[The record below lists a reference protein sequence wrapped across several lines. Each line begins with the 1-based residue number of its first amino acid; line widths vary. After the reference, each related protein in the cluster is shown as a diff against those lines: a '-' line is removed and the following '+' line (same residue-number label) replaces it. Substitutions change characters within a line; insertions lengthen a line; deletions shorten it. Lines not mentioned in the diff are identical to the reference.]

1 MLIGRTKNEKI
12 FADYLWFNIV
22 LYHAVNRLCQ
32 GGGQSSDTATNSKV
46 EAKGQ
51 LTISMLDIGQGDAV
65 LIQTGAKN
73 ILIDTGDDK
82 YYEDGKKGKE
92 NTQLLTELQKLKID
106 HIDTLVMTHAHAD
119 HIGKADK
126 VIAQY
131 GVKELVYNGIPSTS
145 KYFINALKAAKANG
159 TQQVKVKAG
168 DVLDFGNGVSF
179 EIVSPSQSLIDE
191 DTAAI
196 KAKKKVDVNNES
208 VVGRLTFGN
217 FAMLF
222 TGDAEGPVEKDMVA
236 SYGKKLKCQVLKAGH
251 HGSKT
256 SSTAEFLKLVQPESV
271 VMSLGVNNQYG
282 HPHEALLNRLQ
293 KQGIKNI
300 YRTDANGTIT
310 IVSDGSSYSITTEK

>member
-1 MLIGRTKNEKI
+1 MKKYLQIICGLILCCTMLLTG
-12 FADYLWFNIV
+12 
-22 LYHAVNRLCQ
+22 CGQ
-32 GGGQSSDTATNSKV
+32 SGGQSSDTAANSKA
-46 EAKGQ
+46 ESKGQ
-51 LTISMLDIGQGDAV
+51 LTISMLDIDQGDAV
-65 LIQTGAKN
+65 LIQTGVKN

-222 TGDAEGPVEKDMVA
+222 TGDAEGLVEKDMVA

>member
-1 MLIGRTKNEKI
+1 MKKYLQIICGLILCCTMLLTG
-12 FADYLWFNIV
+12 
-22 LYHAVNRLCQ
+22 CGQ
-32 GGGQSSDTATNSKV
+32 SGGQSSDTAANSKA

-51 LTISMLDIGQGDAV
+51 LTICMLDIDQGDAV
-65 LIQTGAKN
+65 LIQTGVKN

>member
-1 MLIGRTKNEKI
+1 MKKYLQIICGLILCCTMLLTG
-12 FADYLWFNIV
+12 
-22 LYHAVNRLCQ
+22 CGQ
-32 GGGQSSDTATNSKV
+32 GGGQSSDTAANSKA

-82 YYEDGKKGKE
+82 YYEDGKKGKD

-159 TQQVKVKAG
+159 TQQMKVKAG

-222 TGDAEGPVEKDMVA
+222 TGDAEGSVEKIMAA

>member
-1 MLIGRTKNEKI
+1 MKKYLQIICGLILCCTMLLTG
-12 FADYLWFNIV
+12 
-22 LYHAVNRLCQ
+22 CGQ
-32 GGGQSSDTATNSKV
+32 SGGQSSDTAANSKA

-145 KYFINALKAAKANG
+145 KYFINALKAGKANG

-222 TGDAEGPVEKDMVA
+222 TGDAEGPVEKTMAA

>member
-1 MLIGRTKNEKI
+1 MKKYLQIICGLILCCT
-12 FADYLWFNIV
+12 V
-22 LYHAVNRLCQ
+22 LLTGCGQ
-32 GGGQSSDTATNSKV
+32 GGGQSSDTAANSKA

-92 NTQLLTELQKLKID
+92 NTQLLTELQKLKIN

-222 TGDAEGPVEKDMVA
+222 TGDAEGPVEKDMAA

-282 HPHEALLNRLQ
+282 HPHEALLSRLQ
-293 KQGIKNI
+293 KQGVKNI
-300 YRTDANGTIT
+300 YRTDVNGTIT

>member
-1 MLIGRTKNEKI
+1 MKKYLQIICGLILCCTMLLTG
-12 FADYLWFNIV
+12 
-22 LYHAVNRLCQ
+22 CGQ
-32 GGGQSSDTATNSKV
+32 SGGQSSDTATNSKA

>member
-1 MLIGRTKNEKI
+1 MKKYLQIICGLILCCTMLLTG
-12 FADYLWFNIV
+12 
-22 LYHAVNRLCQ
+22 CGQ
-32 GGGQSSDTATNSKV
+32 SGGQSSDTAANSKA

-179 EIVSPSQSLIDE
+179 EIVSPSQGLIDE

-222 TGDAEGPVEKDMVA
+222 TGDAEGSVEKEMVA

-293 KQGIKNI
+293 KQGVKNI

>member
-1 MLIGRTKNEKI
+1 MKKYLQIICGLILCCTMLLTG
-12 FADYLWFNIV
+12 
-22 LYHAVNRLCQ
+22 CGQ
-32 GGGQSSDTATNSKV
+32 GGGQSSDTAANSKV

-51 LTISMLDIGQGDAV
+51 LTISMLYIGQGDAV

-179 EIVSPSQSLIDE
+179 EIVSPSQSRIDE

-222 TGDAEGPVEKDMVA
+222 TGDAEGPVEKDMAA

-282 HPHEALLNRLQ
+282 HPHEALQNRLQ
-293 KQGIKNI
+293 KQGVKNI

>member
-1 MLIGRTKNEKI
+1 MKKYLQIICGLILCCTMLLTG
-12 FADYLWFNIV
+12 
-22 LYHAVNRLCQ
+22 CGQ
-32 GGGQSSDTATNSKV
+32 GGEQSSDTAANSKA

-65 LIQTGAKN
+65 LIQTGVKN

>member
-1 MLIGRTKNEKI
+1 MKKYLQIICGLILCCTMLLTG
-12 FADYLWFNIV
+12 
-22 LYHAVNRLCQ
+22 CGQ
-32 GGGQSSDTATNSKV
+32 SGGQSSDTAANSKA

-51 LTISMLDIGQGDAV
+51 LIISMLDIGQGDAV

>member
-1 MLIGRTKNEKI
+1 MKKYLQIICGLILCCTMLLTG
-12 FADYLWFNIV
+12 
-22 LYHAVNRLCQ
+22 CGQ
-32 GGGQSSDTATNSKV
+32 GGGQSSDTAANSKA

-119 HIGKADK
+119 HIGKADN

-222 TGDAEGPVEKDMVA
+222 TGDAEGPVEKDMIA

-293 KQGIKNI
+293 KQGVKNI

>member
-1 MLIGRTKNEKI
+1 MKKYLQIICGLILCCTMLLTG
-12 FADYLWFNIV
+12 
-22 LYHAVNRLCQ
+22 CGQ
-32 GGGQSSDTATNSKV
+32 SGGQSSDTAANSKA

-82 YYEDGKKGKE
+82 YYEDGKKGKD

-222 TGDAEGPVEKDMVA
+222 TGDAEGPVEKDMAA

-293 KQGIKNI
+293 KQGVKNI

>member
-1 MLIGRTKNEKI
+1 MKKYLQIICGLILCCT
-12 FADYLWFNIV
+12 V
-22 LYHAVNRLCQ
+22 LLTGCGQ
-32 GGGQSSDTATNSKV
+32 GGGQSSDTVANSKA

-256 SSTAEFLKLVQPESV
+256 SSTVEFLKLVQPESV

-293 KQGIKNI
+293 KQGVKNI
-300 YRTDANGTIT
+300 YRTDLNGTIT

>member
-1 MLIGRTKNEKI
+1 MKKYLQIICGLILCCTMLLTG
-12 FADYLWFNIV
+12 
-22 LYHAVNRLCQ
+22 CGQ

-179 EIVSPSQSLIDE
+179 EIVSPSQGLIDE

-293 KQGIKNI
+293 KQGVKNI

>member
-1 MLIGRTKNEKI
+1 MKKYLQIICGLILCCTMLLTG
-12 FADYLWFNIV
+12 
-22 LYHAVNRLCQ
+22 CGQ
-32 GGGQSSDTATNSKV
+32 SGGQSSDTAANSKA

-51 LTISMLDIGQGDAV
+51 LTISMLDIDQGDAV

-179 EIVSPSQSLIDE
+179 EVVSPSQSLIDE

>member
-1 MLIGRTKNEKI
+1 MKKYLQIICGLILCCTMLLTG
-12 FADYLWFNIV
+12 
-22 LYHAVNRLCQ
+22 CGQ
-32 GGGQSSDTATNSKV
+32 GGGQSSDTAANSKA

-145 KYFINALKAAKANG
+145 KYFVNALKAAKANG

-179 EIVSPSQSLIDE
+179 EIICPRQSLIDE
-191 DTAAI
+191 DTATI

-222 TGDAEGPVEKDMVA
+222 TGDAEGPVEKDMAA

-293 KQGIKNI
+293 KQGVKNI

>member
-1 MLIGRTKNEKI
+1 MKKYLQIICGLILCCTMLLTG
-12 FADYLWFNIV
+12 
-22 LYHAVNRLCQ
+22 CGQ
-32 GGGQSSDTATNSKV
+32 SGGQSSDTAANSKA

-92 NTQLLTELQKLKID
+92 NTQLLSELQKLKID

-145 KYFINALKAAKANG
+145 KHFINALKAAKANG

-293 KQGIKNI
+293 KQGVKNI

>member
-1 MLIGRTKNEKI
+1 MKKYLQIICGLILCCTMLLTG
-12 FADYLWFNIV
+12 
-22 LYHAVNRLCQ
+22 CGQ
-32 GGGQSSDTATNSKV
+32 SGGQSSDTAANSKA

-51 LTISMLDIGQGDAV
+51 LTISMLDIDQGDAV
-65 LIQTGAKN
+65 LIQAGAKN

-82 YYEDGKKGKE
+82 YYEDGQKGKE

-300 YRTDANGTIT
+300 YRTDVNGTIT

>member
-1 MLIGRTKNEKI
+1 MKKYLQIICGLILCCT
-12 FADYLWFNIV
+12 V
-22 LYHAVNRLCQ
+22 LLTGCGQ
-32 GGGQSSDTATNSKV
+32 GGGQSSDTAANSKV

-222 TGDAEGPVEKDMVA
+222 TGDAEGPVEKDMAA

>member
-1 MLIGRTKNEKI
+1 MKKYLQIICGLILCCTMLLTG
-12 FADYLWFNIV
+12 
-22 LYHAVNRLCQ
+22 CGQ
-32 GGGQSSDTATNSKV
+32 SGGQSSDTAANSKA

-145 KYFINALKAAKANG
+145 KYFIDALKAAKANG

>member
-1 MLIGRTKNEKI
+1 MKKYLQIICGLILCCTMLLTG
-12 FADYLWFNIV
+12 
-22 LYHAVNRLCQ
+22 CGQ
-32 GGGQSSDTATNSKV
+32 SGGQSSDTAANSKA

-179 EIVSPSQSLIDE
+179 EIVSPSQGLIDE

-293 KQGIKNI
+293 KQGVKNI

>member
-1 MLIGRTKNEKI
+1 MKKYLQIICGLILCCTMLLTG
-12 FADYLWFNIV
+12 
-22 LYHAVNRLCQ
+22 CGQ
-32 GGGQSSDTATNSKV
+32 GGGQSSDTAANSKA

-222 TGDAEGPVEKDMVA
+222 TGDAEGPVEKTMAA

>member
-1 MLIGRTKNEKI
+1 MKKYLQIICGLILCCTMLLTG
-12 FADYLWFNIV
+12 
-22 LYHAVNRLCQ
+22 CGQ
-32 GGGQSSDTATNSKV
+32 SGGQSSDTAANSKA

-92 NTQLLTELQKLKID
+92 NTQLLSELQKLKID

-271 VMSLGVNNQYG
+271 VMSLGANNQYG

>member
-1 MLIGRTKNEKI
+1 MKKYLQIICGLILCCTMLLTG
-12 FADYLWFNIV
+12 
-22 LYHAVNRLCQ
+22 CGQ
-32 GGGQSSDTATNSKV
+32 GGGQSSDTAANSKA

-131 GVKELVYNGIPSTS
+131 GVRELVYNGIPSTS

-208 VVGRLTFGN
+208 VVGRLAFGN

-222 TGDAEGPVEKDMVA
+222 TGDAEGPVEKDMAA

-293 KQGIKNI
+293 KQGVKNI

>member
-1 MLIGRTKNEKI
+1 MKKYLQIICGLILCCTMLLTG
-12 FADYLWFNIV
+12 
-22 LYHAVNRLCQ
+22 CGQ
-32 GGGQSSDTATNSKV
+32 SGGQSSDTAAKSKA

-208 VVGRLTFGN
+208 VVGRLTFGD

-236 SYGKKLKCQVLKAGH
+236 SYGKKLKCQMLKAGH

-293 KQGIKNI
+293 KQGVKNI

>member
-1 MLIGRTKNEKI
+1 MKKYLQIICGLILCCTMLLTG
-12 FADYLWFNIV
+12 
-22 LYHAVNRLCQ
+22 CGQ
-32 GGGQSSDTATNSKV
+32 SGGQSSDTAASSKA

-92 NTQLLTELQKLKID
+92 NTQLLSELQKLKID

-282 HPHEALLNRLQ
+282 HPHEALLNRLH

>member
-1 MLIGRTKNEKI
+1 MKKYLQIICGLILCCTMLLTG
-12 FADYLWFNIV
+12 
-22 LYHAVNRLCQ
+22 CGQ
-32 GGGQSSDTATNSKV
+32 SGGQSSDTAANSKA

-51 LTISMLDIGQGDAV
+51 LTISMLDIDQGDAV

-145 KYFINALKAAKANG
+145 KYFINALKAAKSNG

>member
-1 MLIGRTKNEKI
+1 MKKYLQIICGLILCCTMLLTG
-12 FADYLWFNIV
+12 
-22 LYHAVNRLCQ
+22 CGQ
-32 GGGQSSDTATNSKV
+32 SGGQSSDTAANSKA

-51 LTISMLDIGQGDAV
+51 LTISMLDIDQGDAV
-65 LIQTGAKN
+65 LIQTGVKN

-159 TQQVKVKAG
+159 TKQVKVKAG

>member
-1 MLIGRTKNEKI
+1 MKKYLQIICGLILCCTMLLTG
-12 FADYLWFNIV
+12 
-22 LYHAVNRLCQ
+22 CGQ

-51 LTISMLDIGQGDAV
+51 LTISVLDIGQGDAV

>member
-1 MLIGRTKNEKI
+1 MKKYLQIICGLILCCTMLLTG
-12 FADYLWFNIV
+12 
-22 LYHAVNRLCQ
+22 CGQ
-32 GGGQSSDTATNSKV
+32 SGGQSSDTAANSKA

-51 LTISMLDIGQGDAV
+51 LTISMLDIDQGDAV

-191 DTAAI
+191 DT
-196 KAKKKVDVNNES
+196 KLYRCCDDYELKRKES
-208 VVGRLTFGN
+208 F
-217 FAMLF
+217 
-222 TGDAEGPVEKDMVA
+222 
-236 SYGKKLKCQVLKAGH
+236 
-251 HGSKT
+251 
-256 SSTAEFLKLVQPESV
+256 
-271 VMSLGVNNQYG
+271 
-282 HPHEALLNRLQ
+282 
-293 KQGIKNI
+293 
-300 YRTDANGTIT
+300 
-310 IVSDGSSYSITTEK
+310 

>member
-1 MLIGRTKNEKI
+1 MKKYLQIICGLILFCTMLLTG
-12 FADYLWFNIV
+12 
-22 LYHAVNRLCQ
+22 CGQ
-32 GGGQSSDTATNSKV
+32 SGGQSSDTAANSKA

-222 TGDAEGPVEKDMVA
+222 TGDAEGPVEKTMAA

>member
-1 MLIGRTKNEKI
+1 MKKYLQIICGLILCCTMLLTG
-12 FADYLWFNIV
+12 
-22 LYHAVNRLCQ
+22 CGQ
-32 GGGQSSDTATNSKV
+32 GGGQSSDTAANSKT
-46 EAKGQ
+46 ETKGQ

-82 YYEDGKKGKE
+82 YYEDGKKGKD

-191 DTAAI
+191 DTAAV

-222 TGDAEGPVEKDMVA
+222 TGDAEGPVEKDMAA

-293 KQGIKNI
+293 KQGVKNI

>member
-1 MLIGRTKNEKI
+1 MKKYLQIICGLILCCTMLLTG
-12 FADYLWFNIV
+12 
-22 LYHAVNRLCQ
+22 CGQ
-32 GGGQSSDTATNSKV
+32 SGGQSSDTATNSKA

-92 NTQLLTELQKLKID
+92 NTQLLSELQKLKID

>member
-1 MLIGRTKNEKI
+1 MKKYLQIICGLILCCTMLLTG
-12 FADYLWFNIV
+12 
-22 LYHAVNRLCQ
+22 CSQ
-32 GGGQSSDTATNSKV
+32 GGEQSSDTAANSKA

-82 YYEDGKKGKE
+82 YYEDGKKGKD
-92 NTQLLTELQKLKID
+92 NTQLLAELQKLKID

-222 TGDAEGPVEKDMVA
+222 TGDAEGPVEKDMAA

-282 HPHEALLNRLQ
+282 HPHDALLNRLQ
-293 KQGIKNI
+293 KQGVKNI

>member
-1 MLIGRTKNEKI
+1 MKKYLQIICGLILCCTMLLTG
-12 FADYLWFNIV
+12 
-22 LYHAVNRLCQ
+22 CGQ
-32 GGGQSSDTATNSKV
+32 SGGQSSDTAANSKV

-271 VMSLGVNNQYG
+271 VMSLGGNNQYG

-293 KQGIKNI
+293 KQGVKNI

>member
-1 MLIGRTKNEKI
+1 MKKYLQIICGLILCCTMLLTG
-12 FADYLWFNIV
+12 
-22 LYHAVNRLCQ
+22 CGQ
-32 GGGQSSDTATNSKV
+32 SGGQSSDTAANSKA

-282 HPHEALLNRLQ
+282 HPHESLLNRLQ
-293 KQGIKNI
+293 KQGVKNI

>member
-1 MLIGRTKNEKI
+1 MKKYLQIICGLILCCT
-12 FADYLWFNIV
+12 V
-22 LYHAVNRLCQ
+22 LLTGCSQ
-32 GGGQSSDTATNSKV
+32 GGGQSSDTATNSKA

-73 ILIDTGDDK
+73 ILIDTGDAK

-222 TGDAEGPVEKDMVA
+222 TGDAEGPVEKDMAA

>member
-1 MLIGRTKNEKI
+1 MKKYLQIICGLILCCTMLLTG
-12 FADYLWFNIV
+12 
-22 LYHAVNRLCQ
+22 CGQ
-32 GGGQSSDTATNSKV
+32 SGGQSSDTAASSKA

-51 LTISMLDIGQGDAV
+51 LTISMLDIDQGDAV
-65 LIQTGAKN
+65 LIQTGVKN

>member
-1 MLIGRTKNEKI
+1 MPIGRIRNEK
-12 FADYLWFNIV
+12 YLQIICG
-22 LYHAVNRLCQ
+22 LILCCTMLLTGCGQ
-32 GGGQSSDTATNSKV
+32 GGGQSSDTAANSKA

-92 NTQLLTELQKLKID
+92 NTQLLSELQKLKID

-293 KQGIKNI
+293 KQGVKIS
-300 YRTDANGTIT
+300 
-310 IVSDGSSYSITTEK
+310 IVLMQMAPLPLSVMAAATV

>member
-1 MLIGRTKNEKI
+1 MKKYLQIICGLILCCTMLLTG
-12 FADYLWFNIV
+12 
-22 LYHAVNRLCQ
+22 CGQ
-32 GGGQSSDTATNSKV
+32 SGGQSSDTAANSKA

-65 LIQTGAKN
+65 LIQTGVKN

-126 VIAQY
+126 VIVQY

-293 KQGIKNI
+293 KQGVKNI